1 MLQFYVHRDR
11 VPLIGP
17 DARVILVEGV
27 ALLLVRAND
36 LFKGLQRQV
45 MPPRGVDAVSSAQP
59 CSSSVIPITSGLCL
73 RISEMNLLVLR
84 MSFSIFIAYS
94 ENLFSR
100 NRG

>member
-45 MPPRGVDAVSSAQP
+45 MPPRGVDAVYQCLDIRPAVLIQRD
-59 CSSSVIPITSGLCL
+59 SSVIPITSGLCL
-73 RISEMNLLVLR
+73 RISERNLLVLR
-84 MSFSIFIAYS
+84 MSFFSICFA
-94 ENLFSR
+94 
-100 NRG
+100 